1 MWLLEDYENHYLWA
15 DDFYKSEI
23 YKYIIDKIPADE
35 KIVINK
41 RNNHF
46 TYLTHRISLSYFNY
60 PFYFIF
66 ENDPKIL
73 FKNLAKLK
81 INYLMI
87 IKGEKFIA
95 PYRPLLLQ
103 RDFALKHLEIVATH
117 RWNGYL
123 ENDEYFLRYV
133 QGKEISKNENYKPFY
148 NIILFRISEEEITQT
163 DESIVVINDI
173 IDNIIIDDIYDD
185 DITKIIKHLSL
196 NNQLIERIN
205 AFDKMLMQ

>member
-1 MWLLEDYENHYLWA
+1 MWA

-66 ENDPKIL
+66 ENDPIIL
-73 FKNLAKLK
+73 FKNLAELK

-87 IKGEKFIA
+87 IKGENFIA

-103 RDFALKHLEIVATH
+103 TDFSLKHLEIVATH

-123 ENDEYFLRYV
+123 ENDESFLRYV

-163 DESIVVINDI
+163 DESVVVINDI
-173 IDNIIIDDIYDD
+173 IDNIIIEDIYDD